1 MSKDD
6 KLLMGESFTD
16 LKLDEPG
23 MSNLLDSSKLLLD
36 ESMLLENSLQ
46 SDNRVSISILR
57 NQFEEQKPYQMS
69 GNKEEREEV
78 TLEQVENDLD
88 QALLLRDMSPV
99 KDEEMLNMPA
109 SNLRSA
115 NLNNREDKPILP
127 FQNTDA

>member
-36 ESMLLENSLQ
+36 ESMLLENSLT

-57 NQFEEQKPYQMS
+57 PQFEEQKPYQ
-69 GNKEEREEV
+69 REEV

-99 KDEEMLNMPA
+99 KDEEMMNMPA

>member
-36 ESMLLENSLQ
+36 ESMLLENSLV

-57 NQFEEQKPYQMS
+57 TTQVEEQKHW
-69 GNKEEREEV
+69 
-78 TLEQVENDLD
+78 
-88 QALLLRDMSPV
+88 
-99 KDEEMLNMPA
+99 
-109 SNLRSA
+109 
-115 NLNNREDKPILP
+115 
-127 FQNTDA
+127 

>member
-23 MSNLLDSSKLLLD
+23 MSNLLDNSKLLLD

-88 QALLLRDMSPV
+88 EALLLRDMSPV

>member
-23 MSNLLDSSKLLLD
+23 MSNILDSSKLLLD

>member
-1 MSKDD
+1 
-6 KLLMGESFTD
+6 MGESFTD

-23 MSNLLDSSKLLLD
+23 MSNFLDSSKLLLD

>member
-1 MSKDD
+1 
-6 KLLMGESFTD
+6 
-16 LKLDEPG
+16 
-23 MSNLLDSSKLLLD
+23 
-36 ESMLLENSLQ
+36 
-46 SDNRVSISILR
+46 
-57 NQFEEQKPYQMS
+57 MS

-88 QALLLRDMSPV
+88 EALLLRDMSPV

>member
-36 ESMLLENSLQ
+36 ESMLLENSLT

-57 NQFEEQKPYQMS
+57 PQFEEQKPYQ
-69 GNKEEREEV
+69 REEV

-99 KDEEMLNMPA
+99 KDEEMMNMPA

-127 FQNTDA
+127 FQSTDA

>member
-23 MSNLLDSSKLLLD
+23 MSNFLDSSKLLLD

-69 GNKEEREEV
+69 GNKEVREEV